1 VTFSD
6 DADIK
11 RMKEVADA
19 TGGLHFHADDQKELV
34 EVFKKI
40 AATLPVMLTE

>member
-11 RMKEVADA
+11 RMKDVAA
-19 TGGLHFHADDQKELV
+19 AAGGLHFHADDQAELV
-34 EVFKKI
+34 KVFREI